1 MNRFLSVFFT
11 LSFLLVSVLLCGQND
26 TTKKD
31 PTGRAKADKLYAQK
45 GYMASA
51 NKYQMKHGE
60 DDMTPEMM
68 MKVANSYRLNGEFE
82 LAEYWYAKCVT
93 NTMDAE
99 NMLHYAE
106 VLQSNGKCA
115 DAVRWYNEYKKK
127 GNTKRDFIS
136 DCNELDTF
144 KKHDNMEVENLK
156 ALNTKYLDYSAVI
169 HDDGVVFTSTRGVL
183 KMSKVTDSWT
193 KSNFSDVFVS
203 KKNEEGNYETPAPIS
218 GAINKKYHDGVTT
231 ITKDGTVMYFSRNNS
246 KGKNKKNIIDL
257 KVYSST
263 LVNGRWTEAKE
274 LSFNGNNFATCHP
287 TISEN
292 GKWLYFASDRPNGFG
307 GMDIYVSENKDGTWG
322 EPINLGPTVNSSG
335 NEIFPF
341 INEEGALFFASNGHK
356 GLGGLDIFYAEKSSI
371 FDETT
376 WNTRKNVG
384 APFNTKKDDF
394 GFYGNSTM
402 TEGFVTSNRFG
413 GKGGDDIYSWK
424 STDGKPLNL
433 SEEVMTNFKVIDF
446 MTKDVVRNA
455 TITVKDMSNNM
466 TVIQE
471 ETNSKGMMETTFAD
485 GKKYKLMIEKDGYEV
500 TEKVLTAAELR
511 NGKTIKFDLEKIKC
525 MELSGTILNEK
536 YNKAIPNATVTLVN
550 KCTGEKTKVT
560 SKADGSFDFCL
571 DSGCDFEIV
580 ANKADFMETETMVS
594 TMNNR
599 KDWGNKDVKIEMLPM
614 KKVAKTTPIVSTPV
628 PTTSSTRTV
637 VTTPNVVTTP
647 TVVRRTPAVVI
658 PPMNDRILGLRK
670 YFLGNTND
678 NFYEGQV
685 LTLRNIYYDY
695 DKSNIRKDAQIELKQ
710 LVSLLKEYP
719 NMEIT
724 LSSHTDSRGESEYN
738 QKLSDSRAIS
748 ARNYMIN
755 NGILSYRIK
764 SQGLGETSLRNGC
777 ADGVNC
783 DDERHQENR
792 RTEFLINKL
801 Y

>member
-1 MNRFLSVFFT
+1 MNRFLSLFFT
-11 LSFLLVSVLLCGQND
+11 IPFLFVSVLLCAQND
-26 TTKKD
+26 ANKKD
-31 PTGRAKADKLYAQK
+31 PTGRADKLYQQK

-60 DDMTPEMM
+60 DMTPEVM

-82 LAEYWYAKCVT
+82 LAEYWYAKFINNNADT
-93 NTMDAE
+93 E
-99 NMLHYAE
+99 SILHYAE

-127 GNTKRDFIS
+127 GASKRDFIS

-156 ALNTKYLDYSAVI
+156 ALNTKYLDYSAII
-169 HDDGVVFTSTRGVL
+169 HDEGVVFTSTRGVL
-183 KMSKVTDSWT
+183 KMSKVTDTWT
-193 KSNFSDVFVS
+193 KSNFSDVFVA
-203 KKNEEGNYETPAPIS
+203 KKNDEGNYETPSPIS

-231 ITKDGTVMYFSRNNS
+231 ITKGGTIMYFSRNNS
-246 KGKNKKNIIDL
+246 KGKNRDNEIDL
-257 KVYSST
+257 KVYSSIW
-263 LVNGRWTEAKE
+263 VNGAWTDAKE
-274 LSFNGNNFATCHP
+274 LSFNSANFASCHP
-287 TISEN
+287 TISAD
-292 GKWLYFASDRPNGFG
+292 GKWLYFASNRPNGFG

-322 EPINLGPTVNSSG
+322 EPINLGPTVNSEG

-371 FDETT
+371 FDEST
-376 WNTRKNVG
+376 WNTRKNIG

-394 GFYGNSTM
+394 GFYGNTMM
-402 TEGFVTSNRFG
+402 TEGFITSNRFG
-413 GKGGDDIYSWK
+413 GKGGDDIYGWK

-433 SEEVMTNFKVIDF
+433 SEEVMTNFKVVDV
-446 MTKDVVRNA
+446 MTNDVVRNA
-455 TITVKDMSNNM
+455 TITVKDISNNM
-466 TVIQE
+466 TVVEE
-471 ETNSKGMMETTFAD
+471 ETNSKGMMETTFTD
-485 GKKYKLMIEKDGYEV
+485 GKKYKMMIEKDGYV
-500 TEKVLTAAELR
+500 TTEKVMTAAELR

-525 MELSGTILNEK
+525 LELSGTVLNDK

-560 SKADGSFDFCL
+560 SRADGSFDFCL

-580 ANKADFMETETMVS
+580 ANKDDFMETETMVS

-599 KDWGNKDVKIEMLPM
+599 KNWGNKDVKIEMLPA
-614 KKVAKTTPIVSTPV
+614 KKVVKNTPV
-628 PTTSSTRTV
+628 VSAPVAVPSTTRTV
-637 VTTPNVVTTP
+637 VTAPNVV
-647 TVVRRTPAVVI
+647 RTPAVVI
-658 PPMNDRILGLRK
+658 PPVNEKILGLRK
-670 YFLGNTND
+670 YFLGNSND
-678 NFYEGQV
+678 SFHEGQV

-695 DKSNIRKDAQIELKQ
+695 DKSNIRKDAQIELEQ

-724 LSSHTDSRGESEYN
+724 LSSHTDARGDNEYN
-738 QKLSDSRAIS
+738 QKLSDARAIS
-748 ARNYMIN
+748 ARSYMMN

-764 SQGLGETSLRNGC
+764 SIGLGETSLRNGC
-777 ADGVNC
+777 MDGVDCNN
-783 DDERHQENR
+783 ESHQENR
-792 RTEFLINKL
+792 RTEVLINKL